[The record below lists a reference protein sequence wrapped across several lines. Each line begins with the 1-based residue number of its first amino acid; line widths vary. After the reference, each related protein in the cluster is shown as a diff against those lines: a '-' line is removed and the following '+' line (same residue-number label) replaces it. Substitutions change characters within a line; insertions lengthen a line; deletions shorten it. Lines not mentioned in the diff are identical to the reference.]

1 MIRELK
7 LENEKLKG
15 ELVTIGDLKNGMA
28 DR

>member
-15 ELVTIGDLKNGMA
+15 ELSNIGDLKSGLV